1 MPEQRLTRQIVT
13 PVALQSH
20 RVANR
25 LPRGIPHDRQLILT
39 HRPGHDAHR
48 CRRERRQRRHRRRR
62 FAFALQLAKGLV
74 DLLRHAAAIDVPHH
88 DQRHGIRGIPFL
100 IERLQLG
107 NIDRFFQRG
116 AWIMSQHRGTFQ
128 AIAPPAIFR
137 VQRPGRQHV
146 ISLQGMIHRLWRHD
160 QLSAGIRQPAQ
171 RLFQQIV
178 AVIRQAEI
186 KHGVVIRDKRGRH
199 RTIGVNA
206 LLP

>member
-39 HRPGHDAHR
+39 HRFGHDAHR
-48 CRRERRQRRHRRRR
+48 RRRERRQRRHRRRR
-62 FAFALQLAKGLV
+62 FAFAFQLTEGLV
-74 DLLRHAAAIDVPHH
+74 DLLRHAAAIDVTHH

-100 IERLQLG
+100 IERLQLS

-116 AWIMSQHRGTFQ
+116 ARIMSQHRGTFQ
-128 AIAPPAIFR
+128 TIAPPAIFG
-137 VQRPGRQHV
+137 VQRPGRHHV
-146 ISLQGMIHRLWRHD
+146 IPLQGMIHRFRRHD
-160 QLSAGIRQPAQ
+160 QLSAGIRQPVQ
-171 RLFQQIV
+171 RLFQQII
-178 AVIRQAEI
+178 AVIRQDKI
-186 KHGVVIRDKRGRH
+186 KHGVVIRDNRGRH
-199 RTIGVNA
+199 RTVGVDA